1 MQHRDEISGTVSEKV
16 EVNEGMFKV
25 IDILEG
31 DAADYFLLQAKND
44 SMKAKTML
52 KKFQMEGNEPV
63 VVFVFMHTESDLKFR
78 EFDRLQGPG
87 DYKEMHHASTYAK
100 IATYGPVKCGT
111 VVKAQKNAKGYLE
124 VVAKNK

>member
-1 MQHRDEISGTVSEKV
+1 MQHRDKIEGSISAKV

-63 VVFVFMHTESDLKFR
+63 VVFVLMHTESDLKFR
-78 EFDRLQGPG
+78 EFDRLNAPG
-87 DYKEMHHASTYAK
+87 DYKDMHHNSTYAK
-100 IATYGPVKCGT
+100 IATYGPVSCGT
-111 VVKAQKNAKGYLE
+111 VVKAVKNEKGYLT
-124 VVAKNK
+124 VVAKA